1 MGQSENIIIDKVSN
15 ARNRYKGVI
24 SVLYEDIG
32 FQILRLLLM
41 DRRSGFKRC
50 RKRNII
56 ASGSLP
62 HDVPGWTRR
71 LTNSFENRCLPP
83 WVFGVQLLTSSE

>member
-1 MGQSENIIIDKVSN
+1 MGKSENIIIDKVSN

-41 DRRSGFKRC
+41 DRRSGEKDAEKETLLQVGR
-50 RKRNII
+50 
-56 ASGSLP
+56 G
-62 HDVPGWTRR
+62 
-71 LTNSFENRCLPP
+71 LTMCPDGL
-83 WVFGVQLLTSSE
+83 GG

>member
-32 FQILRLLLM
+32 FQILLLLLM
-41 DRRSGFKRC
+41 DRRSGEKDAEKETLLQVGR
-50 RKRNII
+50 
-56 ASGSLP
+56 G
-62 HDVPGWTRR
+62 
-71 LTNSFENRCLPP
+71 LTMCPDGL
-83 WVFGVQLLTSSE
+83 GG

>member
-41 DRRSGFKRC
+41 DRRSGEKDAE
-50 RKRNII
+50 KETLLQV
-56 ASGSLP
+56 G
-62 HDVPGWTRR
+62 
-71 LTNSFENRCLPP
+71 RCLTMCPD
-83 WVFGVQLLTSSE
+83 GLGG